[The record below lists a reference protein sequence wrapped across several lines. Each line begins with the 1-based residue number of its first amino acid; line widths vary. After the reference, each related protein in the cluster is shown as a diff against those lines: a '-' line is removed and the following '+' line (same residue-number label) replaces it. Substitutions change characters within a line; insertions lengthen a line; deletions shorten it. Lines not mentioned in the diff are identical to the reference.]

1 MEEKKVNSAPDGQAE
16 EEQLI
21 EQAKIRRDKLQKL
34 QSEGKNPYGH
44 TKYEAV
50 SYTHLSRIPPG
61 LALP

>member
-34 QSEGKNPYGH
+34 QSEGKNPYG
-44 TKYEAV
+44 
-50 SYTHLSRIPPG
+50 IPSMK
-61 LALP
+61 